1 VALRAAVLTHETPFS
16 YSKLEFLGVD
26 HPLQAATLHEIA
38 KIHMKKGRARKATS
52 ICDTVLEIRKE
63 SLSEWHIDYARA
75 LATKGSSL
83 SMRGEFE
90 ESTSCLEEALRV
102 AKQSVF
108 TRRSQKSNSKLGC
121 SVCAS
126 ASLVKPGKLLR
137 PLPRFFARLILM
149 KITQG
154 CSDQWTCW
162 IVLSV
167 TRNCMS
173 RNI

>member
-1 VALRAAVLTHETPFS
+1 MALRAAVLTHETPFS

-108 TRRSQKSNSKLGC
+108 TTHPSIAEIQLEIGLLCLRKCQFSEARKAVETAAEIFRKANFDEDH
-121 SVCAS
+121 
-126 ASLVKPGKLLR
+126 PGLLR
-137 PLPRFFARLILM
+137 
-149 KITQG
+149 
-154 CSDQWTCW
+154 
-162 IVLSV
+162 SV
-167 TRNCMS
+167 DMLDRIE
-173 RNI
+173 RDEELYV